1 MSVWEGNH
9 FLNPERS
16 FKIKINANSRLEIR
30 ETLVPYVS
38 IVLAYL
44 AKVNTGYLQHYFHGE
59 PIIPW
64 ITVFPSLISRSEFFK
79 KSSFASKH

>member
-1 MSVWEGNH
+1 MGGES
-9 FLNPERS
+9 LPKSRS
-16 FKIKINANSRLEIR
+16 FKIKINANNELEIR

-44 AKVNTGYLQHYFHGE
+44 AKVNTGYLQHCFHGE

-64 ITVFPSLISRSEFFK
+64 ITVFPSLISRSEL
-79 KSSFASKH
+79 